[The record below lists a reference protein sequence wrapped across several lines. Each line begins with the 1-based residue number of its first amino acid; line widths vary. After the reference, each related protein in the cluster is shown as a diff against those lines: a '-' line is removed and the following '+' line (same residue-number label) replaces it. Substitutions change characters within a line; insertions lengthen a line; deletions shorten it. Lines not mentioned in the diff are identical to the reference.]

1 MSLGRQGRSFLTVG
15 VLQWLL
21 DWGVLVALSH
31 AGMAI
36 EVANI
41 IGRVS
46 GATLGFWLN
55 GRVTFAGEETA
66 AGPTQLRRFSLM
78 WIATT
83 VISTWSLG
91 AIENMVGLQW
101 TWLAKPCVEAVLGVV
116 GFLGSRHWVYRR

>member
-15 VLQWLL
+15 ILQWLL

-41 IGRVS
+41 VGRIS

-66 AGPTQLRRFSLM
+66 AGPTQLRRFALM
-78 WIATT
+78 WLATT
-83 VISTWSLG
+83 AISTWALG
-91 AIENMVGLQW
+91 SIENLVGLQW
-101 TWLAKPCVEAVLGVV
+101 AWLAKPCVEAVLGVV